1 MKRGSQKSAFW
12 ISNRGLDIYWILS
25 IRVLVLVKVYRV
37 KTNGKTGNKKNHV
50 SVSWSKFRRF
60 TLNSVSLFSWDSL
73 SGRSFR

>member
-37 KTNGKTGNKKNHV
+37 KTNGKTGNKKIM
-50 SVSWSKFRRF
+50 F
-60 TLNSVSLFSWDSL
+60 LCLGQSLEGL
-73 SGRSFR
+73 R